1 MASVKQ
7 DDSSLA
13 SEIDVI
19 LQRHLGKRSRRIEVI
34 ADMNFDGESVTRI
47 EVDLDA
53 EETHDV
59 SRLNRMRQDVA
70 QLFLDRPDIIAP
82 QLIFRAHMRAKA
94 SLSGKG
100 YLSDPDV
107 SDIIKMIEKLPA

>member
-7 DDSSLA
+7 TDSSLVK
-13 SEIDVI
+13 EIDVI
-19 LQRHLGKRSRRIEVI
+19 LKRHLGKKSRQIDVV
-34 ADMNFDGESVTRI
+34 ADTNFDGESVTRI

-82 QLIFRAHMRAKA
+82 QLIFRANMKA

>member
-1 MASVKQ
+1 MASIKQ
-7 DDSSLA
+7 ADSSLV
-13 SEIDVI
+13 SEIDAI
-19 LQRHLGKRSRRIEVI
+19 IKQYLGKKSRRIEVV
-34 ADMNFDGESVTRI
+34 ADTNFDGESVTRI

-59 SRLNRMRQDVA
+59 SRLNRIRQDAA
-70 QLFLDRPDIIAP
+70 QLFLDRPELIAP
-82 QLIFRAHMRAKA
+82 QLIFRANMKA

-100 YLSDPDV
+100 HLSDSDV

>member
-1 MASVKQ
+1 MVSVKQ
-7 DDSSLA
+7 TDSSLVSA
-13 SEIDVI
+13 IDAI
-19 LQRHLGKRSRRIEVI
+19 LKLCLGNKSRRIEVI
-34 ADMNFDGESVTRI
+34 ADTNFDGESVTRI

-70 QLFLDRPDIIAP
+70 QLFLDRPEIIAP
-82 QLIFRAHMRAKA
+82 QLIFRANMKA

-100 YLSDPDV
+100 HLSDPDV